1 MNEPS
6 DSQPGTSLPND
17 IDTNVPHTAR
27 VWNYW
32 LGGKD
37 YFAVDRELGER
48 IREFLPHVV
57 DIARA
62 DRAFLVRAVT
72 HLTREAGV
80 RQFLDVGTGL
90 PTANNTHEVAQAV
103 APESRIV
110 YVDNDPLIMAH
121 ARALLV
127 GTPEGSTNYI
137 HADLHDPATVLE
149 SARASLDFIQ
159 PIALILLGVVE
170 HIPDFDDARA
180 IVSQL
185 VGALPSGSYLVVA
198 HDTNVVL
205 GEKSDEA
212 VRQWNESATPSITL
226 RSPEQIARFFDGL
239 EVLEPGVVSTALWR
253 PEPAEVGTPAPV
265 DAYCAVGRKP

>member
-1 MNEPS
+1 MTDPH
-6 DSQPGTSLPND
+6 DPQTSQGPPQD
-17 IDTNVPHTAR
+17 IDTSVAHTAR

-37 YFAVDRELGER
+37 YFAVDRELGEQ

-57 DIARA
+57 EIARA

-72 HLTREAGV
+72 HLTREMGI

-90 PTANNTHEVAQAV
+90 PTANNTHEVAQSI

-127 GTPEGSTNYI
+127 GTPEGVTDYV
-137 HADLHDPATVLE
+137 HADLRDPETVLHA
-149 SARASLDFIQ
+149 ARESLDFTR
-159 PIALILLGVVE
+159 PITLTLLGVVE
-170 HIPDFDDARA
+170 HIPDFDEARS
-180 IVSQL
+180 IVSRL
-185 VGALPSGSYLVVA
+185 VDPLPSGSYLVLA

-212 VRQWNESATPSITL
+212 VRQWNASATPPITL
-226 RSPEQIARFFDGL
+226 RSPDEIVRFFDGL
-239 EVLEPGVVSTALWR
+239 EVLEPGVVSTSLWR
-253 PEPAEVGTPAPV
+253 PESTNVGAPDPV
-265 DAYCAVGRKP
+265 DAFCAVARKP